1 MIEHTQT
8 LPSLQENS
16 VISRLNRKEWIE
28 KDGED
33 LPEIRNWKWPGE
45 IE

>member
-16 VISRLNRKEWIE
+16 GISRLNRQEWIE
-28 KDGED
+28 KDGKD